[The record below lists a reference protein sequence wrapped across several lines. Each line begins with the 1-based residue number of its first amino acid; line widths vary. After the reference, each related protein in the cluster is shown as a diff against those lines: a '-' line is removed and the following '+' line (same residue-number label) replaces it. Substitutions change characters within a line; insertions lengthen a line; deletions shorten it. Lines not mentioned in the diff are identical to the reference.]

1 MNTIYIVRSMTEC
14 VGTFNMRE
22 KSERV
27 CDLDVST
34 TLFLLLSTPVFTA
47 LACRTCAAP
56 ASFRSPGLLT
66 SAAMLGFKLAH
77 VEILKLKLDEQKR
90 LEAERAALIAELE
103 ATLSPELA
111 LHVEVIM
118 DRRKSFVTTYGL
130 SNVSSPKPSAHGL
143 AGGEDAEE
151 RARRGSV
158 RQVRRSLRARSA
170 IASVLAGPHASL
182 DVCRGVR
189 SRARQ
194 RMPWVRLPRRCGVLT
209 DSQSAV
215 YRPPVAVC
223 LNSCAPYVPRRCKPS
238 TLRAM

>member
-1 MNTIYIVRSMTEC
+1 
-14 VGTFNMRE
+14 
-22 KSERV
+22 
-27 CDLDVST
+27 
-34 TLFLLLSTPVFTA
+34 
-47 LACRTCAAP
+47 
-56 ASFRSPGLLT
+56 
-66 SAAMLGFKLAH
+66 MLGFKLAH
-77 VEILKLKLDEQKR
+77 VEILKLKLEEQKWM
-90 LEAERAALIAELE
+90 EAERAALIAELD

-111 LHVEVIM
+111 LQVEVIM
-118 DRRKSFVTTYGL
+118 DRRKSFVMPNGL
-130 SNVSSPKPSAHGL
+130 SKVFSPEPAHGL
-143 AGGEDAEE
+143 IGGQDVHES
-151 RARRGSV
+151 RASV

-223 LNSCAPYVPRRCKPS
+223 LNSCAPYVPRRCKAS

>member
-111 LHVEVIM
+111 LQVEVIM

-158 RQVRRSLRARSA
+158 RQVRRSLRARSVA
-170 IASVLAGPHASL
+170 RRRSARHLSRRILGRNNCARVVAGACAHGRSSG
-182 DVCRGVR
+182 CRCLGCRAGV
-189 SRARQ
+189 AC
-194 RMPWVRLPRRCGVLT
+194 MPTDGLRRPRCTMPG
-209 DSQSAV
+209 
-215 YRPPVAVC
+215 
-223 LNSCAPYVPRRCKPS
+223 
-238 TLRAM
+238 

>member
-34 TLFLLLSTPVFTA
+34 ALFLLLSMPVLTA
-47 LACRTCAAP
+47 FACHTCAVP
-56 ASFRSPGLLT
+56 SFRLPGLLT
-66 SAAMLGFKLAH
+66 SATMLGFKLAH
-77 VEILKLKLDEQKR
+77 VEILKLTLDGQKR

-111 LHVEVIM
+111 LQVEVIM

-158 RQVRRSLRARSA
+158 RQVRRSLRARSVA
-170 IASVLAGPHASL
+170 RRRSARHLSTDTRPQQLRACGG
-182 DVCRGVR
+182 RGVR
-189 SRARQ
+189 SWAQQ
-194 RMPWVRLPRRCGVLT
+194 RMSVPRLPCRCGVHA
-209 DSQSAV
+209 D
-215 YRPPVAVC
+215 
-223 LNSCAPYVPRRCKPS
+223 
-238 TLRAM
+238 

>member
-1 MNTIYIVRSMTEC
+1 MNTIYILRTVTEC
-14 VGTFNMRE
+14 VGTFNKSE

-90 LEAERAALIAELE
+90 LEAEREALIAELE

-111 LHVEVIM
+111 LQVEVIM

-130 SNVSSPKPSAHGL
+130 SNVSKISSPKPAHGL
-143 AGGEDAEE
+143 VGGGDAEE
-151 RARRGSV
+151 RARRDSV
-158 RQVRRSLRARSA
+158 RQVRRSLRARSVA
-170 IASVLAGPHASL
+170 RRRSARHLSTDTRPQQLRACGG
-182 DVCRGVR
+182 RGVR
-189 SRARQ
+189 SWAQQ
-194 RMPWVRLPRRCGVLT
+194 RMSVPRLRCRCGVHA
-209 DSQSAV
+209 D
-215 YRPPVAVC
+215 
-223 LNSCAPYVPRRCKPS
+223 
-238 TLRAM
+238 

>member
-1 MNTIYIVRSMTEC
+1 MNTIYIVRTMTEC
-14 VGTFNMRE
+14 VGTFNSA

-27 CDLDVST
+27 CDLDAGT
-34 TLFLLLSTPVFTA
+34 TLFLFLSTPVLAA
-47 LACRTCAAP
+47 LVCHTCAVP
-56 ASFRSPGLLT
+56 ASFRLPGLLT

-77 VEILKLKLDEQKR
+77 VEILKLKLEEQKWM
-90 LEAERAALIAELE
+90 EAERAALIAELD

-111 LHVEVIM
+111 LQVEVIL
-118 DRRKSFVTTYGL
+118 DRRKSFVMPNGL
-130 SNVSSPKPSAHGL
+130 SKGSSPELAHGL
-143 AGGEDAEE
+143 VGGQDVQES
-151 RARRGSV
+151 RGSV

>member
-111 LHVEVIM
+111 LQVEVIM

-130 SNVSSPKPSAHGL
+130 SNVSSPKPAHGL
-143 AGGEDAEE
+143 VGGGDAEE
-151 RARRGSV
+151 RARRDSV
-158 RQVRRSLRARSA
+158 RQVRLSLRARSVA
-170 IASVLAGPHASL
+170 RRRSARHLSTDTRPQQLRACGG
-182 DVCRGVR
+182 RGVR
-189 SRARQ
+189 SWAQQ
-194 RMPWVRLPRRCGVLT
+194 RMSVPRLPCRCGVHA
-209 DSQSAV
+209 D
-215 YRPPVAVC
+215 
-223 LNSCAPYVPRRCKPS
+223 
-238 TLRAM
+238 